1 MSVALAVLPATLSL
15 PAGVTIER
23 VSDRGGLEQWGHVM
37 CVGFGMP
44 DSVAEVV
51 MTTILRDTFGDD
63 AAVRYYLARL
73 NGEPIATS
81 GLSLGG
87 GVAGVLSVATVPA
100 ARRRGI
106 GAAVTLAPL
115 LDARAEGYHVGVL
128 QASEMGYPVY
138 ARLGFT
144 EQFRYRN
151 YVWRPG

>member
-1 MSVALAVLPATLSL
+1 MGVALADLPDTLPL

-23 VSDRGGLEQWGHVM
+23 VSDRGGLEQWGQVM
-37 CVGFGMP
+37 CASFGMP
-44 DSVAEVV
+44 DSVTELF
-51 MTTILRDTFGDD
+51 MTTILRDSFGGD

-73 NGEPIATS
+73 NGDSIATA

-87 GVAGVLSVATVPA
+87 GVAGILSVATIPA
-100 ARRRGI
+100 ARQRGI

-115 LDARAEGYHVGVL
+115 LDARNEGYHLGVL
-128 QASEMGYPVY
+128 QDTEMGYPVY

-144 EQFRYRN
+144 ERFRYRN